1 MPKWIELLRTGV
13 SRGASDIFL
22 SAGSAPTVRV
32 NGALER
38 LDGQDELPASQVRDI
53 LVSLLQREPHEVVNG
68 IQDLD
73 LAYQHHEIGR
83 VRVNIFQHLP
93 GFGAVFRVIPSVPP
107 RLSELVGEGQL
118 ALSTLPS
125 LAEHSHGLVLFVGST
140 GSGKS

>member
-1 MPKWIELLRTGV
+1 MLNWIELLRTGV

-38 LDGQDELPASQVRDI
+38 LDSEDELPASQVRDM

-83 VRVNIFQHLP
+83 FRVNIFQHLR

-107 RLSELVGEGQL
+107 RLSELVSEGQL

-125 LAEHSHGLVLFVGST
+125 LAEHSQGLVLFVGST
-140 GSGKS
+140 